1 MEEEIE
7 RLEKLIEQ
15 KDLEIEEKDLEI
27 YNLKSKFEEIEDLID
42 TLHRKI

>member
-1 MEEEIE
+1 MEDKIE

-27 YNLKSKFEEIEDLID
+27 YNLKSRLEEISDLID
-42 TLHRKI
+42 KLYFIS